1 MGKYDSQLKN
11 YYEKQTS
18 GKADLGLYQ
27 KQNKDGS
34 VSASKEV
41 QDRAAANRHIYAEIA
56 PTLANSTNK
65 AGYASWMK
73 PNNDVYFGSQTFDG
87 DAFNA
92 ARSDFMDNF
101 MLNTKTAN
109 KNANHPKYGYDWNDP
124 EDAERFQSG
133 KISKKYES
141 TYSDDP
147 FDQWLKAHG
156 QASASYFN
164 DTYYPKAYS
173 KVTAERAEQQ
183 KTKNF
188 KKAVVQEVWSTASD
202 RMNITDEE
210 MVSAYQRVLLNNPEY
225 KDIEIYN
232 PKDEDTDY
240 SDYSSPILAEQAAK
254 EEDEKNRVGKLDIS
268 EIRGDLEALQ
278 KQQTYYETRDEAL
291 AQKASAQKA
300 NQAQSIINDAISNNG
315 FSVEVDKRIG
325 LARDSKLDEYYT
337 NKQRKQA
344 ASDAAI
350 NAMREAGYSNQ
361 DIQKAIRQ
369 DGRLSYS
376 ESTEGK
382 ANEAERIARRDSSDA
397 TSAKILNGMDSFTQ
411 GAVDK
416 AKKLGNMGT
425 SAQQGFSPIS
435 MMEGYGLSEQETRA
449 VNSYIDTA
457 TAVLE
462 AQGYEPFE
470 IDNALRRAD
479 LGEYIPKERV
489 RVNYSTYTLKE
500 CGLTDEQIQQELA
513 TYTEEDWKNVDK
525 DMMASDY
532 VENSMADQ
540 LANSIISMPIRAA
553 LSIACGAVGLVDMGA
568 AAISGR
574 KELWKFTDDLQE
586 MSAWWTQF
594 AHDRNHKVISTA
606 ADVGAE
612 IMRMRATALIG
623 SALTPAATTTSGSA
637 AGTDFL
643 FNFMQKNASHLPF
656 ISGAIGNYYLEAVN
670 GGATPRMAAL
680 YAIPAGALEGYLESL
695 EMGEVL
701 QHSFGMNIVGKKIAA
716 SGLSANFKQFAI
728 TKGMP
733 FINFALGT
741 IGEGLEEAAS
751 YYGSSIA
758 RMATWDKGYEMDFS
772 EMWDNAKGGLL
783 IGGIMN
789 GLSMGA
795 HTQSYKYASEIY
807 KGTGGNY
814 AAYLDS
820 FMSAMH
826 MENMN
831 DVQRQALIDKYNS
844 GEINVS
850 RDAAINAGVE
860 IQTNAEVVA
869 AKKQAVESAEN
880 DAAVKVENANNKV
893 TQAEQRLAGIDDP
906 DPVKKGKKLT
916 QAARELT
923 AAKAAAS
930 QTASEGQ
937 KKVDTATADYK
948 SEAAKAK
955 RKNAANQQL
964 VDEYHASKYCSDIE
978 AETDIAVEAAVT
990 AEDIA
995 SLESLLQSEKEKL
1008 AAMPY
1013 QNSKAAIRRKDRIAK
1028 LENQIASAKSSLNA
1042 AVSPSAV
1049 EPTANTNVDAN
1060 TAQNPIDT
1068 IKTEATEAVE
1078 PVGAEIS
1085 PVMDF
1090 GAGEVVVDGTVMA
1103 SEGKFKESRVTS
1115 NTLTKKF
1122 GEEAVN
1128 TFKQIDPDF
1137 GSYEV
1142 ISEESSLNKASKKI
1156 EDKGI
1161 DNVVA
1166 DLISDN
1172 RSWSGVDLDAAM
1184 MILTQKMADNT
1195 DESGL
1200 DALLV
1205 AEKMNEQGTEGGQLI
1220 QAFAK
1225 WTRTPAGMAVEAVK
1239 QSKKTQ
1245 DKILKGNASK
1255 RKTVDSSRKAA
1266 KEAKKKAV
1274 ETAAAIATDNALEV
1288 VGSVFPDVAYSSNN
1302 STGESAEASTFRR
1315 TKKRDP
1321 VELLSKRIVSATKP
1335 KSDQELDYVQRVVRD
1350 LFGVAKE
1357 SPILRV
1363 DDTSTDQTYSNVGE
1377 AYSLKTDYQDIWNRT
1392 KHAVLDMIGD
1402 DVALNVALDNYFR
1415 TGERPIIS
1423 QKAIDK
1429 AYNKAMGEI
1438 GADMRSIITKTADQ
1452 QAEMRDALVDYV
1464 IQQTGVD
1471 EDGAVA
1477 LAMEIVHTFNRERT
1491 KATANFLKSQ
1501 LGNTNQ
1507 TGRNVQ
1513 SAIENINAL
1522 INAGALVDATY
1533 SEAMMAKLD
1542 PKLRKAIKQ
1551 SGYSIGDII
1560 SRGALAERQQFHQFM
1575 NEVVG
1580 MNLSDADLDT
1590 IATMA
1595 ADTFRTVVAE
1605 DKQRYLDRQF
1615 SENKGRSFSDDSLTS
1630 VEKLVNAGLLTNEEI
1645 ADKVADKLDSK
1656 FRKTVKELGINVR
1669 SVVEQGVDAVAEA
1682 TANFAAQADGLNISD
1697 SDKQQIRN
1705 AMTDTFSELVAE
1717 VKDKYAQALINRY
1730 EVKQNPSEKQ
1740 QPMDSIQ
1747 KVLYNATMGIYSDKR
1762 IDDAILEAN
1771 GLPVVTEEDIAYI
1784 KANMEKALEA
1794 RKVMNSEGKDALYE
1808 GEKADYQIR
1817 RYQEEAAKVIAS
1829 KMSVDG
1835 RVKFRDFQRVM
1846 MLLNFKTLIK
1856 NTAANVPMGVLE
1868 NIKDNPAALVDI
1880 LASKITGKRTTQG
1893 TTLNK
1898 IKAQAEGL
1906 KKGVTETIKDYKYGV
1921 DTANANMLGRYSAF
1935 EDGDVINRTT
1945 NAKPRVWNN
1954 DTLVGKVL
1962 NGADKLLST
1971 GMALGDRPFFE
1982 AAAASR
1988 AAELEALG
1996 YDVNSDESQ
2005 MDIVRY
2011 ALDRTFQNNSDAAQ
2025 AFSNIRNGL
2034 NKLHIGDVGFGDL
2047 VMPFVQ
2053 TPGNITD
2060 KLIDYSGVG
2069 GAARGIAQII
2079 GAKKTGE
2086 FDQKLFADRM
2096 GRSMTGFG
2104 MMALGYALAKCGALV
2119 LGARDDEERQAMNN
2133 AGVKEFSITIDGETY
2148 HTIDWADPTA
2158 NLLFIGGAISEMGFE
2173 GATMGKIV
2181 EASIGTAV
2189 NSIFQMSVLQNL
2201 ASVFSGSEDN
2211 VWRNLGGTAENF
2223 PTQFVWATINAVA
2236 RTADPYERETYSPDR
2251 LQQMANKIMAK
2262 IPGLRERLPVKLNTA
2277 GREIESYRGES
2288 IGERFWQSFIN
2299 PGYTTTVSDD
2309 VVHSELWR
2317 LRKEGGFDSQYLPK
2331 AYKSFDGIQ
2340 LTTEEYQEYQRILG
2354 NATYS
2359 AALKVIESA
2368 EYKKA
2373 DDAEKADMLDKAIS
2387 KAISSKEVKDFK
2399 NSLKD

>member
-124 EDAERFQSG
+124 EDVQRYEQG
-133 KISKKYES
+133 KISKKYEG
-141 TYSDDP
+141 TYTDDP
-147 FDQWLKAHG
+147 FDQFLKAYG
-156 QASASYFN
+156 QASSEYFAK
-164 DTYYPKAYS
+164 TYYPKAYS
-173 KVTAERAEQQ
+173 KVIADRAAQQ
-183 KTKNF
+183 RIKDF
-188 KKAVVQEVWSTASD
+188 RKAVANETWSTASD
-202 RMNITDEE
+202 PMNITGDDI
-210 MVSAYQRVLLNNPEY
+210 AAAAQRIQLSNPIY
-225 KDIEIYN
+225 KDIELYN
-232 PKDEDTDY
+232 PKD
-240 SDYSSPILAEQAAK
+240 SDSSYDSYLSPALAEQTAQAK
-254 EEDEKNRVGKLDIS
+254 EQKNRTGKLSLDDVMSDIARYQNRVNAKV
-268 EIRGDLEALQ
+268 E
-278 KQQTYYETRDEAL
+278 
-291 AQKASAQKA
+291 
-300 NQAQSIINDAISNNG
+300 QAQEQQQEETVKTQNIINTAIADSG
-315 FSVEVDKRIG
+315 FSVEIDKRVG
-325 LARDSKLDEYYT
+325 LARDSKLKEYNS
-337 NKQRKQA
+337 NKQKKQT
-344 ASDAAI
+344 ASDIAI
-350 NAMREAGYSNQ
+350 AAMREAGYSNQ

-425 SAQQGFSPIS
+425 SSQKGFSPIS
-435 MMEGYGLSEQETRA
+435 MMEGYGLSAQETQA
-449 VNSYIDTA
+449 VNNYVDTTRA
-457 TAVLE
+457 ILE
-462 AQGYEPFE
+462 TQGYNGLE

-479 LGEYIPKERV
+479 LGEYIPTATART
-489 RVNYSTYTLKE
+489 NYATYTLQE
-500 CGLTDEQIQQELA
+500 CGLTDEQIQQVLA

-525 DMMASDY
+525 DMLASDY

-586 MSAWWTQF
+586 LSAWVTQF
-594 AHDRNHKVISTA
+594 SHDRNHEIISTA

-637 AGTDFL
+637 AGTNFL

-1042 AVSPSAV
+1042 AVSPAAV
-1049 EPTANTNVDAN
+1049 DPAANTNVDAN
-1060 TAQNPIDT
+1060 TAQNGIDS
-1068 IKTEATEAVE
+1068 IKNGVAEQDAQEVQSAEPALKDLGANTPTPAVQEAPQRAEQPVFRESRTATNTLSKVVGEDVLQQLREYE
-1078 PVGAEIS
+1078 PNLLEH
-1085 PVMDF
+1085 
-1090 GAGEVVVDGTVMA
+1090 EVV
-1103 SEGKFKESRVTS
+1103 SNSRS
-1115 NTLTKKF
+1115 MEL
-1122 GEEAVN
+1122 AA
-1128 TFKQIDPDF
+1128 Q
-1137 GSYEV
+1137 
-1142 ISEESSLNKASKKI
+1142 KI
-1156 EDKGI
+1156 EEKGI
-1161 DNVVA
+1161 DGTEYELL
-1166 DLISDN
+1166 DDN
-1172 RSWSGVDLDAAM
+1172 RVWENGDADASMSIITKRIEDGDM
-1184 MILTQKMADNT
+1184 MSAAILAQN
-1195 DESGL
+1195 L
-1200 DALLV
+1200 
-1205 AEKMNEQGTEGGQLI
+1205 AERETKAGQQI
-1220 QAFAK
+1220 QELAK
-1225 WTRTPAGMAVEAVK
+1225 WTKTSAGMVTEAARNTQKALENAKPIVKDAVK
-1239 QSKKTQ
+1239 SDTKAVKKAN
-1245 DKILKGNASK
+1245 K
-1255 RKTVDSSRKAA
+1255 KAQ
-1266 KEAKKKAV
+1266 KEAADAAGKKLASD
-1274 ETAAAIATDNALEV
+1274 TAK
-1288 VGSVFPDVAYSSNN
+1288 SV
-1302 STGESAEASTFRR
+1302 
-1315 TKKRDP
+1315 DP
-1321 VELLSKRIVSATKP
+1321 AELLARKIVNATKP
-1335 KSDQELDYVQRVVRD
+1335 RTVEEADFVKRVVQD

-1357 SPILRV
+1357 SPIV
-1363 DDTSTDQTYSNVGE
+1363 TPGEATDNTYSRVGK
-1377 AYSLKTDYQDIWNRT
+1377 AYSDIGKYSDIWERAQEVVLQTMGDTPEVRQALAGYFT
-1392 KHAVLDMIGD
+1392 KE
-1402 DVALNVALDNYFR
+1402 N
-1415 TGERPIIS
+1415 RPIVPES
-1423 QKAIDK
+1423 LLKK
-1429 AYNKAMGEI
+1429 AYKKATDELGI
-1438 GADMRSIITKTADQ
+1438 DMSKLIRKTAGNVD
-1452 QAEMRDALVDYV
+1452 AMRNELVNYLV
-1464 IQQTGVD
+1464 STTGVS

-1477 LAMEIVHTFNRERT
+1477 LAMEANRMFNNAEAQARAKYLRGVFRT
-1491 KATANFLKSQ
+1491 KSFNEAAT
-1501 LGNTNQ
+1501 
-1507 TGRNVQ
+1507 
-1513 SAIENINAL
+1513 NAL
-1522 INAGALVDATY
+1522 TDIESMVNAGALIDIEFADQI
-1533 SEAMMAKLD
+1533 EAKLNE
-1542 PKLRKAIKQ
+1542 KLRKAIKE
-1551 SGYSIGDII
+1551 SGYSIGDIVA
-1560 SRGALAERQQFHQFM
+1560 RGANGELEALAHFVTDVSGIDVNR
-1575 NEVVG
+1575 
-1580 MNLSDADLDT
+1580 ADMETVLNAAIDTFGNVLDEFKT
-1590 IATMA
+1590 TQLDKLYEKLTAKQNNSTA
-1595 ADTFRTVVAE
+1595 ADKRKPTEAE
-1605 DKQRYLDRQF
+1605 KAINNWILGLY
-1615 SENKGRSFSDDSLTS
+1615 NDSRFTDEIKAANGIPILT
-1630 VEKLVNAGLLTNEEI
+1630 EADIQQI
-1645 ADKVADKLDSK
+1645 ADYMQVYNTSTDERAAKEAAYRAGQIVASK
-1656 FRKTVKELGINVR
+1656 
-1669 SVVEQGVDAVAEA
+1669 QG
-1682 TANFAAQADGLNISD
+1682 DGS
-1697 SDKQQIRN
+1697 
-1705 AMTDTFSELVAE
+1705 
-1717 VKDKYAQALINRY
+1717 VKDKVRALSY
-1730 EVKQNPSEKQ
+1730 
-1740 QPMDSIQ
+1740 
-1747 KVLYNATMGIYSDKR
+1747 
-1762 IDDAILEAN
+1762 
-1771 GLPVVTEEDIAYI
+1771 
-1784 KANMEKALEA
+1784 
-1794 RKVMNSEGKDALYE
+1794 MN
-1808 GEKADYQIR
+1808 
-1817 RYQEEAAKVIAS
+1817 
-1829 KMSVDG
+1829 
-1835 RVKFRDFQRVM
+1835 
-1846 MLLNFKTLIK
+1846 MLLNFKTGIK
-1856 NTAANVPMGVLE
+1856 NFSANLPMY
-1868 NIKDNPAALVDI
+1868 
-1880 LASKITGKRTTQG
+1880 
-1893 TTLNK
+1893 
-1898 IKAQAEGL
+1898 
-1906 KKGVTETIKDYKYGV
+1906 VTETLKDVPGTLLDKVVSKYFG
-1921 DTANANMLGRYSAF
+1921 TG
-1935 EDGDVINRTT
+1935 RTT
-1945 NAKPRVWNN
+1945 NAFTTERFSGQLNSFGKGMKDAVLDMVHDVNTSPIPGRVEDVRANTFKSEAMNRLERRIGQYMQLGDRAWAQMAYDGRLGELKSLGYDITTEAAAKDAELYMLDRVFQNN
-1954 DTLVGKVL
+1954 SVL
-1962 NGADKLLST
+1962 AQKAVSARNAFGVFGDLILPFAQTPANIADKLL
-1971 GMALGDRPFFE
+1971 
-1982 AAAASR
+1982 
-1988 AAELEALG
+1988 
-1996 YDVNSDESQ
+1996 
-2005 MDIVRY
+2005 
-2011 ALDRTFQNNSDAAQ
+2011 
-2025 AFSNIRNGL
+2025 
-2034 NKLHIGDVGFGDL
+2034 
-2047 VMPFVQ
+2047 
-2053 TPGNITD
+2053 
-2060 KLIDYSGVG
+2060 DYSPVG
-2069 GAARGIAQII
+2069 LARAIKQLGTETDIRTHTASS
-2079 GAKKTGE
+2079 E
-2086 FDQKLFADRM
+2086 FNQKLFVDRVS
-2096 GRSMTGFG
+2096 RSLTGTG
-2104 MMALGYALAKCGALV
+2104 ILALGMAMAAKGL
-2119 LGARDDEERQAMNN
+2119 LTREPEDEATRSLTRQAGAN
-2133 AGVKEFSITIDGETY
+2133 AYAIKIGDTY
-2148 HTIDWADPTA
+2148 HTINWSEPAGS
-2158 NLLFIGGAISEMGFE
+2158 LLII
-2173 GATMGKIV
+2173 GATLQSMFSADSAKDVLSIAYDA
-2181 EASIGTAV
+2181 ASGGV
-2189 NSIFQMSVLQNL
+2189 NAFFNNSFLSSFADLLSSDTPADAIFDSLL
-2201 ASVFSGSEDN
+2201 SGSSRI
-2211 VWRNLGGTAENF
+2211 VASQVG
-2223 PTQFVWATINAVA
+2223 AVA
-2236 RTADPYERETYSPDR
+2236 RATDKYERDTYDPNVLKRQVNYIISR
-2251 LQQMANKIMAK
+2251 V
-2262 IPGLRERLPVKLNTA
+2262 PGLRQTLPIKVGTDGQYQLASAGSSLGERILNTM
-2277 GREIESYRGES
+2277 
-2288 IGERFWQSFIN
+2288 FI
-2299 PGYTTTVSDD
+2299 PGYATRETDD
-2309 VVHSELWR
+2309 PVNQELYR
-2317 LRKEGGFDSQYLPK
+2317 LYNEGYDEQVLPS
-2331 AYKSFDGIQ
+2331 ANYKINGHK
-2340 LTTEEYQEYQRILG
+2340 LTGEERREYQTIIGKISHSLAAQVINTKEYQQ
-2354 NATYS
+2354 AT
-2359 AALKVIESA
+2359 
-2368 EYKKA
+2368 
-2373 DDAEKADMLDKAIS
+2373 DAEKAAMLEDGISEVWQHPDVKA
-2387 KAISSKEVKDFK
+2387 FK
-2399 NSLKD
+2399 KRFKK